1 MFDFFKKQKPDIQPK
16 KEEIKDDTPDVV
28 AAVTYYMTQ
37 EGQAF
42 VDVEMKEFDDAATI
56 MMAAL
61 LSGINTGLYSHD
73 TLEMLRNGLLEED
86 RTDLYLLLVTK
97 LASVYIE
104 ANKNEGDE
112 DEPLISP
119 SEVLDQGDNHEEK
132 EEDWLAKV

>member
-1 MFDFFKKQKPDIQPK
+1 MFNFFKKEKPDAEP
-16 KEEIKDDTPDVV
+16 KEEKTQEKNTDIV
-28 AAVTYYMTQ
+28 AAVTYYMTS

-42 VDVEMKEFDDAATI
+42 VDVEMREFDDASTI

-97 LASVYIE
+97 LASVYID

-119 SEVLDQGDNHEEK
+119 SEVLD
-132 EEDWLAKV
+132 

>member
-1 MFDFFKKQKPDIQPK
+1 MFDFFKKQKPDVQPK

-28 AAVTYYMTQ
+28 AAVTYYMTS

-119 SEVLDQGDNHEEK
+119 SEVLD
-132 EEDWLAKV
+132 

>member
-28 AAVTYYMTQ
+28 AAVTYYMTS

-119 SEVLDQGDNHEEK
+119 SEVLD
-132 EEDWLAKV
+132 

>member
-1 MFDFFKKQKPDIQPK
+1 MFNFFKREKPDVEP
-16 KEEIKDDTPDVV
+16 KEEETQGKNTDIV
-28 AAVTYYMTQ
+28 AAVTYYMTS

-42 VDVEMKEFDDAATI
+42 VDVEMREFDDASTI

-61 LSGINTGLYSHD
+61 LSGINTGLYSHG
-73 TLEMLRNGLLEED
+73 TLEMLRNGLIEED

-104 ANKNEGDE
+104 ANKDEGDE

-119 SEVLDQGDNHEEK
+119 SEVLD
-132 EEDWLAKV
+132 

>member
-28 AAVTYYMTQ
+28 AAVTYYMTS

-42 VDVEMKEFDDAATI
+42 VDVEMKEFDDASTI

-97 LASVYIE
+97 LASVYID

-119 SEVLDQGDNHEEK
+119 SEVLD
-132 EEDWLAKV
+132 

>member
-1 MFDFFKKQKPDIQPK
+1 MFDFFKKQKPDVQPK

-28 AAVTYYMTQ
+28 AAVTYYMTS

-86 RTDLYLLLVTK
+86 RTDLYLLLITK
-97 LASVYIE
+97 LASVFADSTKE
-104 ANKNEGDE
+104 EGDE

-119 SEVLDQGDNHEEK
+119 SEALD
-132 EEDWLAKV
+132 

>member
-1 MFDFFKKQKPDIQPK
+1 MFDFFKNQKPDVQPK

-28 AAVTYYMTQ
+28 AAVTYYMTS

-42 VDVEMKEFDDAATI
+42 VDVEMKEFDDASTI

-97 LASVYIE
+97 LASVYID

-119 SEVLDQGDNHEEK
+119 SEVLD
-132 EEDWLAKV
+132 

>member
-1 MFDFFKKQKPDIQPK
+1 MFDFFKKQKPDVQPK

-28 AAVTYYMTQ
+28 AAVTYYMTS

-42 VDVEMKEFDDAATI
+42 VDVEMKEFDDASTI

-119 SEVLDQGDNHEEK
+119 SEVLD
-132 EEDWLAKV
+132 

>member
-1 MFDFFKKQKPDIQPK
+1 MFDFFKKQKPDVQPK

-28 AAVTYYMTQ
+28 AAVTYYMTS

-42 VDVEMKEFDDAATI
+42 VDVEMKEFDEAGTI

-119 SEVLDQGDNHEEK
+119 SEVLD
-132 EEDWLAKV
+132 

>member
-1 MFDFFKKQKPDIQPK
+1 
-16 KEEIKDDTPDVV
+16 
-28 AAVTYYMTQ
+28 MTS

-42 VDVEMKEFDDAATI
+42 VDVEMREFDDASTI

-73 TLEMLRNGLLEED
+73 TLEMLRNGLIEED

-104 ANKNEGDE
+104 AKKDEGDE

-119 SEVLDQGDNHEEK
+119 SEVLD
-132 EEDWLAKV
+132 

>member
-1 MFDFFKKQKPDIQPK
+1 MFDFFKKQKPDVQPK

-28 AAVTYYMTQ
+28 AAVTYYMTS

-42 VDVEMKEFDDAATI
+42 VDVEMREFDDASTI

-104 ANKNEGDE
+104 ANKDEGDE

-119 SEVLDQGDNHEEK
+119 SEVLD
-132 EEDWLAKV
+132 

>member
-1 MFDFFKKQKPDIQPK
+1 MFDFFKKQKPDVQPK

-28 AAVTYYMTQ
+28 AAVTYYMTS

-86 RTDLYLLLVTK
+86 RTDLYLLLITK
-97 LASVYIE
+97 LASVF
-104 ANKNEGDE
+104 ADSTKDEGDE

-119 SEVLDQGDNHEEK
+119 SEVLD
-132 EEDWLAKV
+132 

>member
-28 AAVTYYMTQ
+28 AAVTYYMTS

-42 VDVEMKEFDDAATI
+42 VDVEMKEFDDASTI

-119 SEVLDQGDNHEEK
+119 SEVLD
-132 EEDWLAKV
+132 

>member
-1 MFDFFKKQKPDIQPK
+1 MVDFFKKQKPDIQPK

-28 AAVTYYMTQ
+28 AAVTYYMTS

-119 SEVLDQGDNHEEK
+119 SEVLD
-132 EEDWLAKV
+132 

>member
-1 MFDFFKKQKPDIQPK
+1 MFDFFKKQKPDVQPK

-28 AAVTYYMTQ
+28 AAVTYYMTS

-73 TLEMLRNGLLEED
+73 TLEMLRNGLLKED

-119 SEVLDQGDNHEEK
+119 SEVLD
-132 EEDWLAKV
+132 

>member
-1 MFDFFKKQKPDIQPK
+1 MFDFFKKQKPDVQPK

-28 AAVTYYMTQ
+28 AAVTYYMTS

-42 VDVEMKEFDDAATI
+42 VDVEMKEFDDASTI

-97 LASVYIE
+97 LASVYID

-119 SEVLDQGDNHEEK
+119 SEVLD
-132 EEDWLAKV
+132 

>member
-1 MFDFFKKQKPDIQPK
+1 MFNFFKRDKPDVEP
-16 KEEIKDDTPDVV
+16 KEEETQEKNTEIV
-28 AAVTYYMTQ
+28 AAVTYYMTS

-42 VDVEMKEFDDAATI
+42 VDVEMREFDDASTI

-97 LASVYIE
+97 LASVYID

-119 SEVLDQGDNHEEK
+119 SEVLD
-132 EEDWLAKV
+132 